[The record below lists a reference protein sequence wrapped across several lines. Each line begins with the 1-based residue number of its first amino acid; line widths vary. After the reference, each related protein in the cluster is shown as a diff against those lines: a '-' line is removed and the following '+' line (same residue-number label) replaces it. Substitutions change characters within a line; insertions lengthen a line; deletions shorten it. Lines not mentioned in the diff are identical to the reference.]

1 MPRVRI
7 IKKND
12 EYSSEYDLG
21 DIFEITGTWY
31 GGVHIE
37 GKSGVP
43 VSLDK
48 DEYMEL
54 DTEPQEQKN
63 PAAGD
68 VPERDILVG
77 DIVQHFKRE
86 WVSPETS
93 EYLYKVLAFAQ
104 HTETGEKLVIYQGMY
119 PPFKIC
125 ARPYDMFMSEVDR
138 EKYPKIRQKY
148 RFEKIKLSESSAREA
163 WIFRCRSWMAT
174 WQRKRSE
181 VWKIRILQ
189 IFQLLHFL
197 QMHLRKTEKHRPMP
211 E

>member
-54 DTEPQEQKN
+54 DTELQEQKN
-63 PAAGD
+63 PTVSE
-68 VPERDILVG
+68 VPKRDILVG

-86 WVSPETS
+86 WVSSETS

-104 HTETGEKLVIYQGMY
+104 HTETGEKLVVYQGMY

-148 RFEKIKLSESSAREA
+148 RFEKIKL
-163 WIFRCRSWMAT
+163 
-174 WQRKRSE
+174 
-181 VWKIRILQ
+181 
-189 IFQLLHFL
+189 
-197 QMHLRKTEKHRPMP
+197 
-211 E
+211 